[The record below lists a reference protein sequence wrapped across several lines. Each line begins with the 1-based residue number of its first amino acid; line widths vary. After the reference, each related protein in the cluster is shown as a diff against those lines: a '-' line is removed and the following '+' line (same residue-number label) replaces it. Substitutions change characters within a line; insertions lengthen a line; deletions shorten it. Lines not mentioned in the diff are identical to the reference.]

1 MAIQTSTPDEAVTTR
16 RWSRKV
22 DLGYRWPSRFLV
34 AWYALIG
41 ALVIVG
47 IFEPSTYSSASR
59 ELVTALAA
67 CLLVAALGQLLV
79 VMVGAIDL
87 AVPGYMTLA
96 AAVNVHYVETRGPVF
111 AMVAAVVLCA
121 LLSAVS
127 GALVSVLRLNAL
139 IVTLAMNTMITGALI
154 IWMGQTFSTGGRAP
168 QWLQTI
174 GGQDVA
180 SISMLFVIAV
190 VLAAAVSFVVHR
202 TRAGRQIAAVG
213 SNPTAARLLG
223 IRVHAVVVLTFL
235 GAGVLYALAGSLAAG
250 YVQTPDSTL
259 GVTYQITTLTAVAIA
274 GAMFGGGPASVSPL
288 VAGCLLLPLIDQAL
302 ALHDL
307 SSGLRVVVQGVILV
321 AAVAAGALTQMGRS
335 GLKRLV
341 GSGSTRGTS

>member
-1 MAIQTSTPDEAVTTR
+1 MAIQSTTPDEAVVVR

-22 DLGYRWPSRFLV
+22 DLGYRWPSRYLV
-34 AWYALIG
+34 AWYALAG
-41 ALVIVG
+41 AVVLIAV
-47 IFEPSTYSSASR
+47 FQRSTYGAASR

-111 AMVAAVVLCA
+111 AFLAAVVMCA
-121 LLSAVS
+121 VLSAIS
-127 GALVSVLRLNAL
+127 GALVSVLKLNAL

-168 QWLQTI
+168 NWLLRI
-174 GGQDVA
+174 AAKDVGHF
-180 SISMLFVIAV
+180 SMLFIV
-190 VLAAAVSFVVHR
+190 AAVMAVGVSLVVHR
-202 TRAGRQIAAVG
+202 TRAGRQVAAVG

-223 IRVHAVVVLTFL
+223 IRVHTVTIATFF
-235 GAGVLYALAGSLAAG
+235 GAGVLYAVAGSLAAG

-274 GAMFGGGPASVSPL
+274 GATFGGGPASVSPL
-288 VAGCLLLPLIDQAL
+288 VAGCLLLPLIDQSL

-307 SSGLRVVVQGVILV
+307 SPGLRVVVQGVLLV
-321 AAVAAGALTQMGRS
+321 VAVAAGALTRMGRDNLKRLMGS
-335 GLKRLV
+335 GLKRA
-341 GSGSTRGTS
+341 S